1 LSAICLTNK
10 KSLWL
15 KTITLNFFPDKRP
28 RPSWEERSGASYGGW
43 GIAGAPK
50 ASIPES
56 HEFDLPNPLI
66 MARSYAVTSM
76 ELSGGVFGGVLV
88 SGFVTFSDSDEGLPL
103 LSCNSNPLLVNEGW
117 EGLTFSGKLLTGPT
131 ESILNTFLYYW
142 PHLICSS
149 SKKRGTLGLP

>member
-1 LSAICLTNK
+1 MLKISARQARATMLTDG
-10 KSLWL
+10 
-15 KTITLNFFPDKRP
+15 TIHPPPAWWDSR
-28 RPSWEERSGASYGGW
+28 
-43 GIAGAPK
+43 APK

-56 HEFDLPNPLI
+56 HEFDLHSPLI
-66 MARSYAVTSM
+66 MARSYAVTSI

-88 SGFVTFSDSDEGLPL
+88 SGFLTFSASDEGLPL

-142 PHLICSS
+142 PHLICPS
-149 SKKRGTLGLP
+149 SKNRESLALP